1 MKSIKSR
8 GENMGK
14 HSIGKTIAS
23 LRKSRG
29 WTQVELAEKLDISD
43 KTISKWESE
52 AGMPEIS
59 QLPAL
64 SKLFDVSIDFLMT
77 GKIDETI
84 SLDDMDSVKRMF
96 YLIKNDDVENY
107 IKYGYPSLTYFNDFD
122 GKESAIASIIEN
134 KSTKI
139 FNACVQNGIHWKSSP
154 YFSRTTL
161 VGSMYKHIDTLIKMA
176 CDSDCPE
183 FFKAIDFLSFAV
195 GDKTQQLKSNDSII
209 YASSRHTYD
218 PKTAY
223 LVSPDVFEYIF
234 NSPTV
239 SDRIVEYVSTY
250 RAFQS
255 NSIKYDATR
264 LWGDIHGGTFYFLE
278 QNIIEQLYKTKRFEL
293 LRNYIRQIK
302 LDAEKTIE
310 ALSKSTG
317 PEISYKLQNGYL
329 LLINSH
335 YDGIRIIGKLI
346 AIDKE
351 IIELAISNLD
361 DRCANIFIDYNRIIT
376 ERLNADNLKSKLCFA
391 RNKIF
396 APNTQELNALFDE
409 AKRQKRIRKIK
420 ENSSITDKQRREQLF
435 EEDALSISDTI
446 KAGDYDLF
454 AKFPEEKTNAVTLS
468 DIANADCND
477 IRFYIHALNVDDSSQ
492 NLNDALKS
500 VLEKHFDR
508 YDILDAL
515 LSAGAIIDDNIA
527 ITNILKQNV
536 ALHFN
541 GKETS
546 ASNIEIDDSATKDT
560 LLKSLKDGKLEF
572 VIVNL
577 TMVLERKLKSKLAE
591 QSSDLIDMIDKTHDL
606 NEISDFECK
615 MLHNLRKARNGI
627 LHQSGKFYYTEPIIK
642 TWIRIVYSL

>member
-1 MKSIKSR
+1 
-8 GENMGK
+8 MGK
-14 HSIGKTIAS
+14 HSIGKTIAN
-23 LRKSRG
+23 LRKSKG

-77 GKIDETI
+77 GKIDEMI

-96 YLIKNDDVENY
+96 YLIKNDDAENY
-107 IKYGYPSLTYFNDFD
+107 IKYGYTATTYFNDFD
-122 GKESAIASIIEN
+122 SANSAIASIIEN

-139 FNACVQNGIHWKSSP
+139 FNACVQNGIKCKQLP
-154 YFSRTTL
+154 YHQYAL
-161 VGSMYKHIDTLIKMA
+161 VGAMYDHIDTLIKMA
-176 CDSDCPE
+176 CDSDCLE
-183 FFKAIDFLSFAV
+183 FLEAIDFLSFAV
-195 GDKTQQLKSNDSII
+195 GDKTQQLKSNDLGHRK
-209 YASSRHTYD
+209 YRPYD
-218 PKTAY
+218 PNTAY
-223 LVSPDVFEYIF
+223 LVSPEVFEYIF
-234 NSPTV
+234 NSSTV
-239 SDRIVEYVSTY
+239 SNRIIEYISTY
-250 RAFQS
+250 RAFQP
-255 NSIKYDATR
+255 NSIKY
-264 LWGDIHGGTFYFLE
+264 GTSVADWDNIIGIFYHLE
-278 QNIIEQLYKTKRFEL
+278 QNIIELLYKTRRFEL
-293 LRNYIRQIK
+293 LNNYIQQINSDVVNTLESFNK
-302 LDAEKTIE
+302 ATAERH
-310 ALSKSTG
+310 
-317 PEISYKLQNGYL
+317 ISYSLQNGYL
-329 LLINSH
+329 LRSDTG
-335 YDGIRIIGKLI
+335 YYGRTTIIGKLI
-346 AIDKE
+346 TIDKQM
-351 IIELAISNLD
+351 IELAISNLD
-361 DRCANIFIDYNRIIT
+361 DRWANIFIAYNRKIK
-376 ERLNADNLKSKLCFA
+376 EGLDAARQSFA
-391 RNKIF
+391 CEKIF
-396 APNTQELNALFDE
+396 SPNTSELNALFDE

-435 EEDALSISDTI
+435 EEDALSISDAI